1 MVNVHYS
8 PANGIPAKY
17 AKPRA
22 PNMSPTPR
30 EALSLPTRS
39 SATTALSKTN
49 PLSKE
54 PYSTISATKISK
66 SQAPEI
72 RAVELATPIMAT
84 WNICTRW
91 DRNLSASLPV
101 TREKKKD
108 DIDQAMIRIG
118 ALSFDTPVSLEKAG

>member
-22 PNMSPTPR
+22 QNMSPTPR

-49 PLSKE
+49 PLSKA

-72 RAVELATPIMAT
+72 RAVKLATPIMAT
-84 WNICTRW
+84 WNICMGSELIGKLTS
-91 DRNLSASLPV
+91 NKGG
-101 TREKKKD
+101 EKG
-108 DIDQAMIRIG
+108 RC
-118 ALSFDTPVSLEKAG
+118 